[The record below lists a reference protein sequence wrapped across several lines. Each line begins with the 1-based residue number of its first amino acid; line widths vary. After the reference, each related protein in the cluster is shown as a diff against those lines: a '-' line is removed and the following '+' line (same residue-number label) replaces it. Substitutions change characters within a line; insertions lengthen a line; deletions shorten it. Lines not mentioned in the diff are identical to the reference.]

1 MFSDAAKD
9 LIIVGSYIWIA
20 RMTSRVD
27 KHRLEGHHGNVS
39 RDHAKQAKPGAELP
53 SLSVGQ
59 SRPLMSPT
67 HCHVCGDSSSGKHYG
82 IITCNG
88 CSGFFKRSARRK
100 LIYRCQAGTGQCLID
115 KAHRNQ
121 CQACR
126 LRCCLQAG
134 MNKDAVQKE
143 RQPRKTAQIRPD
155 RQTENAPF
163 EYDVIATTRETPI
176 LSKPHS
182 STSSTPSYP
191 CSPTGEALWHHHPKI
206 ESDKES
212 KRPDLLTGITP
223 TSLSPYDA
231 SSQLLFMAV
240 TWAKNLPVFSNLPFR
255 DQVILLEETW
265 CDLFLICTS
274 QWILLNSEGYQLPT
288 PPDFLPKHHTSKYST
303 TSNGRSFVD
312 KQFGLAQAGASAEIN
327 PDQVLLKNTT
337 SHFKALHVDPT
348 EFACLKALALFRP
361 EIQGLKDGDH
371 VENLQEQSQ
380 LMLLQY
386 CQNNYPEQPAR
397 FGKLLLLLASM
408 RGIPSAN
415 VEQLF
420 RRHSLYAAPVEKLLC
435 YMFTS

>member
-1 MFSDAAKD
+1 M
-9 LIIVGSYIWIA
+9 
-20 RMTSRVD
+20 
-27 KHRLEGHHGNVS
+27 
-39 RDHAKQAKPGAELP
+39 
-53 SLSVGQ
+53 
-59 SRPLMSPT
+59 
-67 HCHVCGDSSSGKHYG
+67 
-82 IITCNG
+82 TCNG
-88 CSGFFKRSARRK
+88 CSGFFKRSVRRK
-100 LIYRCQAGTGQCLID
+100 RMYRCQAGTGLCVID

-134 MNKDAVQKE
+134 MNKDAVQNE

-155 RQTENAPF
+155 RQTENATF
-163 EYDVIATTRETPI
+163 DYQVIATTRGTPI
-176 LSKPHS
+176 LSKPHAS
-182 STSSTPSYP
+182 PSSTPSYP
-191 CSPTGEALWHHHPKI
+191 CSLTGQALWHHHPKM

-212 KRPDLLTGITP
+212 ERPDLPTGPTP
-223 TSLSPYDA
+223 TSLCPYDA

-240 TWAKNLPVFSNLPFR
+240 TWAKNLPVFRNLPFR

-288 PPDFLPKHHTSKYST
+288 SPDFLPKQHTSNST
-303 TSNGRSFVD
+303 TSRGRSFVD
-312 KQFGLAQAGASAEIN
+312 QQFGLSQAGASAEAN

-337 SHFKALHVDPT
+337 SHFKALCVDTT

-361 EIQGLKDGDH
+361 ETQGLKDRDH

-386 CQNNYPEQPAR
+386 CQNHYPEQPAR

-420 RRHSLYAAPVEKLLC
+420 HRHSLCATPVEKLLC
-435 YMFTS
+435 NMFTC